1 MAISTNIGGLELVSE
16 SSKRVRQRG
25 KQEAFNAQKALSF
38 NQAAG
43 IRAAELEGALNT
55 QRQLVQN
62 QQNIRAADIRQE
74 KQLTQQESQFGREL
88 AFNKEQ
94 LAQRQALETS
104 RLGIIKDQNERQNR
118 LQALSIAATVVV
130 GYFGK

>member
-16 SSKRVRQRG
+16 SSKRIRQRG
-25 KQEAFNAQKALSF
+25 KQEQFNAQKALSF

-43 IRAAELEGALNT
+43 VRAAELEGALNT

-62 QQNIRAADIRQE
+62 QQNIRAADVRQE

-94 LAQRQALETS
+94 FARTQAFEASKLDALKE
-104 RLGIIKDQNERQNR
+104 QNEKENR